1 MSQTDLDRDLIR
13 SARIQFSPTTQ
24 SVKSS
29 ALDKIVEQSIGLYGG
44 DGLTVDDIVR
54 KSCVVSNGSEIPV
67 VRHGDVGESIRR
79 LTTSGRVKIACS
91 TSGTYALTELSRA
104 EFDSVRHDSVRRAQR
119 IVRKLFE
126 DQVPDARTMVEPFF
140 EILGRVFSR
149 LGTSYVLTLKGDR
162 TNVTPVARG
171 EIASAISAI
180 STQYD
185 LSEQMLLRAA
195 IQFFAANDPDSVTIK
210 WNLAQNFYVALA
222 LGLDSTGTLLS
233 DELIGQCA
241 LYLDTNVVVE
251 GLDANARFHG
261 SFKAL
266 VKTCKG
272 MGVIP
277 RVWAGTLRELDRVV
291 NHYVD
296 VISRAADRIPAESM
310 PKVRGL
316 FFEKFRDATHKSDD
330 VVDLRKLFANFFD
343 ARRILSIEHGIEI
356 EDDSADADEARE
368 YDLERDVAEIMDL
381 YTARRR
387 GRKKGRLSAIHDATI
402 VEKAALLSES
412 GSRCFV
418 VTLDQVLADIRL
430 RRYPAISVAIGLD
443 AFLQWISPFA
453 GVGQG
458 GDFAEIFSSALSSHL
473 FPEETFFEISDFL
486 IFADID
492 LDTKQL
498 PAQDVEDCVHHLKRV
513 AHQLDPS
520 KPADRERLHGEIAR
534 FFADPGRKYHE
545 KLHDMAGNV
554 EAIRSEGAK
563 KERYLREEL
572 AGRVQRVEEL
582 ESQLKNESSDRDK
595 LGKMVQGLTEKVD
608 DIETG
613 AQERE
618 ESLRDELANSVRSG
632 DDWKEQFE
640 EERRER
646 GKEALKSSTR
656 ARLWLLFIVW
666 ITSLGAVG
674 IFAELWGEGDN
685 LYQRVLGSWELLVAT
700 AAIPVG
706 LAYPFLGKERVS
718 TLSKALQALLR
729 VGSR

>member
-1 MSQTDLDRDLIR
+1 M
-13 SARIQFSPTTQ
+13 
-24 SVKSS
+24 
-29 ALDKIVEQSIGLYGG
+29 DKIVEQSIGLYGG

-67 VRHGDVGESIRR
+67 VRHGDVVESIRR

-104 EFDSVRHDSVRRAQR
+104 EFDSVRRDSVRRAQR

-126 DQVPDARTMVEPFF
+126 DQVPDTRTMVEPFF
-140 EILGRVFSR
+140 EILGRLFSR
-149 LGTSYVLTLKGDR
+149 LGTSYVLSLKGDR
-162 TNVTPVARG
+162 TNVNPVAHE
-171 EIASAISAI
+171 EIAAATSAI

-185 LSEQMLLRAA
+185 LSGQMLLRAA
-195 IQFFAANDPDSVTIK
+195 INFFAANDPDSVTTK

-251 GLDANARFHG
+251 GLEANARFHG
-261 SFKAL
+261 SFQAL
-266 VKTCKG
+266 VTTCKG
-272 MGVIP
+272 MGIIP

-296 VISRAADRIPAESM
+296 VISRAANRIPEESKA
-310 PKVRGL
+310 KVRGL

-343 ARRILSIEHGIEI
+343 ARRILSSEHGIEI
-356 EDDSADADEARE
+356 EDDSADAEEARE
-368 YDLERDVAEIMDL
+368 HDLEMDVAKIIDL
-381 YTARRR
+381 YTDRRR

-402 VEKAALLSES
+402 VEKAAILTES

-418 VTLDQVLADIRL
+418 VTLDQVLAEVRL
-430 RRYPAISVAIGLD
+430 RRHPAVSVAIGLD

-453 GVGQG
+453 VVGQDG

-473 FPEETFFEISDFL
+473 FPEDNFFEIGDFL

-498 PAQDVEDCVHHLKRV
+498 PARDVEDCVLHLKRV

-534 FFADPGRKYHE
+534 VFADPGRKYHE
-545 KLHDMAGNV
+545 KLHEMVENV
-554 EAIRSEGAK
+554 EAIRSDGAE
-563 KERYLREEL
+563 KERYFREEL
-572 AGRVQRVEEL
+572 AGRAQRVEEL
-582 ESQLKNESSDRDK
+582 ESQLKNESSQRDE
-595 LGKMVQGLTEKVD
+595 LGKMLQGLTEKVD
-608 DIETG
+608 DIETA

-618 ESLRDELANSVRSG
+618 ESLGDELANIVRSRC
-632 DDWKEQFE
+632 DESAVRKLLSHP
-640 EERRER
+640 R
-646 GKEALKSSTR
+646 GR
-656 ARLWLLFIVW
+656 GCGC
-666 ITSLGAVG
+666 SLSYG
-674 IFAELWGEGDN
+674 
-685 LYQRVLGSWELLVAT
+685 
-700 AAIPVG
+700 
-706 LAYPFLGKERVS
+706 
-718 TLSKALQALLR
+718 
-729 VGSR
+729 